1 MKLDIHPC
9 EMYYKYFDKFK
20 LQLNWI
26 SMRKNLEQMLLVAS
40 KIVEF
45 SER

>member
-1 MKLDIHPC
+1 
-9 EMYYKYFDKFK
+9 MYYKYFDDFK

-26 SMRKNLEQMLLVAS
+26 SMWKNFEQMLLVAS